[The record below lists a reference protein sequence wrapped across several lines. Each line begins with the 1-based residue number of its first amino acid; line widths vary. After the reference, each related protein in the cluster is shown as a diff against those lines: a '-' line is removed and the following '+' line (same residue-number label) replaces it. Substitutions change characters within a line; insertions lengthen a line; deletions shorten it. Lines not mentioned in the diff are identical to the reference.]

1 MVSPVDATGRG
12 DIMLLDV
19 LLIIFAIPIVAL
31 SVFGHLLL
39 HLFAEYWRNR
49 SQRNIAHPRH
59 PLSLANQAA

>member
-31 SVFGHLLL
+31 SVFGHLLF
-39 HLFAEYWRNR
+39 HLFAECRRNR
-49 SQRNIAHPRH
+49 SQRKIAHTRH